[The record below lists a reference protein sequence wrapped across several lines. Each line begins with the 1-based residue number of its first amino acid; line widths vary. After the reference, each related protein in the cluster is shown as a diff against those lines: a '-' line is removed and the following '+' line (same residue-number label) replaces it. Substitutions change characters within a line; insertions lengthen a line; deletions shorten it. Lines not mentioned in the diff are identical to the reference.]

1 MNDTGN
7 IGIITSERIKED
19 IQLGLRCPLCE
30 EFTKYDEWAKP
41 QVACINCG
49 IEEQNL
55 SPDPTW
61 DSKGLNAG

>member
-19 IQLGLRCPLCE
+19 IELGLRCPLCE

-41 QVACINCG
+41 KVACIDCG
-49 IEEQNL
+49 IEE
-55 SPDPTW
+55 
-61 DSKGLNAG
+61 